1 MKIPCVEDF
10 SLSCACEPAGST
22 NLDIPDVSLTG
33 YRPIE
38 NRQFKKENTEAVIS
52 AKKMNIGNIKAATRV
67 SIGFSLISILLVAG
81 TALGIGRMAH
91 IKKSLDDINAN
102 NARST
107 LALVMHLTVTERA
120 LAMRNLILLTRDTD
134 IPAEIKHAEVQR
146 EIERIKE
153 QAEKYA
159 VAERKLS
166 EMFATLP
173 NTTSEEKSKL
183 EQIREVS
190 VSADPFIR
198 EAKELALAG
207 KSEAAYRLLR
217 FEFRSTQR
225 KWWSLL
231 RELIAIEENRNSNAT
246 IEANH
251 AYDYGR
257 TLMLTFGG
265 AAFLFSI
272 AAAYLITRTE
282 KRLQAS
288 EQAFRTLVENSPDM
302 IVRFDKHY
310 RRVLIN
316 PAYYRETGI
325 AQGADQNKT
334 PDESWWKANIS
345 GDEYKAKLRQVMET
359 GIPTDI
365 LMEWEKPDRQLISHS
380 VRIVPEHNPSG
391 EIIGTLAIG
400 RNITDLREAER
411 RLKQSHAQ
419 LHELSVHREVV
430 QEEERKSIA
439 RELHDE
445 LGQILTA
452 LHMNVSV
459 LRLKFGKANP
469 PLMEHVKTL
478 AKMVETTMQV
488 VRRVVSSLRPTAL
501 DMGIVSALEWLAEEF
516 TLHSGIDCKLTVEE
530 KEIALDETRALAIFR
545 IVQESLTNVARHAQA
560 SQVGIVLKRQNAAYF
575 LMVRDNGKGFDPAV
589 PKPKSFGLAGVRE
602 RVFTLGG
609 ELTVFSTAGHGTSI
623 EVHLPI
629 NEISVC
635 P

>member
-1 MKIPCVEDF
+1 
-10 SLSCACEPAGST
+10 
-22 NLDIPDVSLTG
+22 
-33 YRPIE
+33 
-38 NRQFKKENTEAVIS
+38 
-52 AKKMNIGNIKAATRV
+52 MNIGNIKAATRV
-67 SIGFSLISILLVAG
+67 SVGFGLISILLVAG

-91 IKKSLDDINAN
+91 IKESLDDINAN
-102 NARST
+102 NARGT
-107 LALVMHLTVTERA
+107 LALIMYLTVTERA
-120 LAMRNLILLTRDTD
+120 LAMRNMILLTRDTD
-134 IPAEIKHAEVQR
+134 IPDEIKQAEIQR
-146 EIERIKE
+146 EVERLKD
-153 QAEKYA
+153 QAEKY
-159 VAERKLS
+159 VAAEKKLS

-173 NTTSEEKSKL
+173 DTTSEEKSKL

-190 VSADPFIR
+190 VSAAPLTR
-198 EAKELALAG
+198 EAGKLTLAG

-217 FEFRSTQR
+217 FEFRPTQKR
-225 KWWSLL
+225 WWNLL
-231 RELIAIEENRNSNAT
+231 RELIALEENRNSNAT
-246 IEANH
+246 IGATH
-251 AYDYGR
+251 AYDHGR
-257 TLMLTFGG
+257 TLMLTFGS

-272 AAAYLITRTE
+272 VAAYLITRTE

-316 PAYYRETGI
+316 PAYYRESGI
-325 AQGADQNKT
+325 AQGAAQNKT
-334 PDESWWKANIS
+334 PDEFWWKASIS
-345 GDEYKAKLRQVMET
+345 GEEYKAKLRQVMET
-359 GIPTDI
+359 GLPADI
-365 LMEWEKPDRQLISHS
+365 LMEWEKPDGQLVSHS
-380 VRIVPEHNPSG
+380 VRIVPEHNSAG
-391 EIIGTLAIG
+391 EIIGTLAIS
-400 RNITDLREAER
+400 RNITDLRNAER
-411 RLKQSHAQ
+411 QLKQSHAQ

-488 VRRVVSSLRPTAL
+488 VRRVVSSLRPAAL
-501 DMGIVSALEWLAEEF
+501 DMGIASALEWLAEEF
-516 TLHSGIDCKLTVEE
+516 TLHSGIDCKLTMEE
-530 KEIALDETRALAIFR
+530 KEIVLDETRALAIFR

-560 SQVGIVLKRQNAAYF
+560 SQVEVVLKRKNTAYF
-575 LMVRDNGKGFDPAV
+575 LQVRDNGKGFDPAA
-589 PKPKSFGLAGVRE
+589 PKPKSFGLAGLRE

-609 ELTVFSTAGHGTSI
+609 ELAVLSTTGHGTSI

-629 NEISVC
+629 NEISALS
-635 P
+635 